1 MNLIDILE
9 NININRYCVIYNERT
24 LKNTTESLD
33 CIYCNTFHS
42 TEF

>member
-9 NININRYCVIYNERT
+9 NINVKRYCVIYNERT
-24 LKNTTESLD
+24 LKNTTEGLD
-33 CIYCNTFHS
+33 CFKNAFHS